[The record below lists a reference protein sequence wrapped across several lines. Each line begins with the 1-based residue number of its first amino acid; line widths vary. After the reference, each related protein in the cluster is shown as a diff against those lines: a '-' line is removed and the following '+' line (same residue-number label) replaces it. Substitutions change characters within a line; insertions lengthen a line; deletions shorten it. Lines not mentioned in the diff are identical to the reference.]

1 MLNTIENRF
10 KKTFARAGLLTIG
23 TGLYIGSTTLAVFGF
38 VIVGIY
44 ALDQYVEWKDDQEAI
59 Q

>member
-1 MLNTIENRF
+1 MLNTLENRF

-23 TGLYIGSTTLAVFGF
+23 TGLYISSISLAVFGF

-44 ALDQYVEWKDDQEAI
+44 AFDQYMEWKDDQEAI
-59 Q
+59 S